1 MKAVVLFSGDID
13 HVDTCLVELIL
24 QWLKLSHTLHA
35 IRSPRATQELKNEIP
50 ALQEL
55 R

>member
-1 MKAVVLFSGDID
+1 MKTIMFFRGDID
-13 HVDTCLVELIL
+13 HVNTCLVELVL

-35 IRSPRATQELKNEIP
+35 IRSPRATQELQNEIP